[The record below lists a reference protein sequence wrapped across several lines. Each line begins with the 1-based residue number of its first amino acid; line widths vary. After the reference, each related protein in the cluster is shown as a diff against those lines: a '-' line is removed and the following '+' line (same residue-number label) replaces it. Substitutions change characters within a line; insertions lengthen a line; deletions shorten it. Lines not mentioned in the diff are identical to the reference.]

1 MLKHASSAFFLVR
14 SANSRASQEEN
25 ANLARFI
32 YVWYNMVMANENVEW
47 EAQEYI
53 THDKNTGWFVGLIVI
68 ALGLVAL
75 SVWLGWWSFTALV
88 VVSAIALLMYA
99 VRPPRKLKYVLGTKG
114 LKEGTRTYKY
124 DDFKSFGVLRDGT
137 NFAIVLVPRKR
148 FSPAVTVYFP
158 EDKGEKIVDMF
169 GARLP
174 MEEVKLDVLDKMVK
188 FLRI

>member
-1 MLKHASSAFFLVR
+1 
-14 SANSRASQEEN
+14 
-25 ANLARFI
+25 
-32 YVWYNMVMANENVEW
+32 MANNDAVEW

-53 THDKNTGWFVGLIVI
+53 THEKNTGWFVGLIVV
-68 ALGLVAL
+68 ALALVAL
-75 SVWLGWWSFTALV
+75 SIWLRWWSFTVLI

-99 VRPPRKLKYVLGTKG
+99 VRPPRKLKYVLSSRG
-114 LKEGTRTYKY
+114 LKEGSKTYKY
-124 DDFKSFGVLRDGT
+124 DEFKSFGVLRDGT

-158 EDKGEKIVDMF
+158 ENKGEQIVDMF

-174 MEEVKLDVLDKMVK
+174 MEEVKLDMLDKIVK